1 VLNARQARSAEVRLW
16 GDARQA
22 GAGGDTGRMRH
33 RLSLAARA
41 FKAQALAAAR
51 MPGEAATDVEV
62 FRDLDAPVA
71 AAL

>member
-1 VLNARQARSAEVRLW
+1 
-16 GDARQA
+16 
-22 GAGGDTGRMRH
+22 MRH

-51 MPGEAATDVEV
+51 VPGEAVADVEV